1 MIKIFS
7 KNKQTLHSDLDTYIV
22 KFKTYKSSFSITY
35 PQVEEMYQA
44 FTDKDEAYE
53 YAKRLKEAMKMLGI
67 TALPEPIVY
76 KEEKN
81 SL

>member
-7 KNKQTLHSDLDTYIV
+7 KNRQILNSDIETYIV
-22 KFKTYKSSFSITY
+22 KFKTYKARLNIEY
-35 PQVEEMYQA
+35 PTVKEVYRA

-53 YAKRLKEAMKMLGI
+53 YAKRLKESIKMLGI
-67 TALPEPIVY
+67 TSLPEPIVY